1 MYDVIVIGGGPAGS
15 HTACG
20 LAGLGYRVVVLEREA
35 GFGGKV
41 CCTGIVSS
49 QCAAAYDIGEDIIFR
64 RVRGARLFSPSGKVV
79 SVEREDVQACI
90 IDRPAFNEAM
100 AVRARDVGA
109 EYMLGCSATDI
120 EPGKDLIRV
129 RTAGHGDG
137 APLSARAVV
146 VAAGFGSRLTEQAG
160 LGRAGDF
167 VMGVQAEVET
177 VGVDEVEV
185 YFGNEV
191 APGFF
196 AWLVP
201 TAPGKA
207 LMGLLSRRS
216 PGQYLRELLLAL
228 VARGKVVSSV
238 VGPLYGGIPLSPP
251 ARTYGGRLLV
261 VGDAAGQVKP
271 TTGGGIYYALL
282 CADIAVGTLGRALE
296 KDNLSARSLSGY
308 EREWRKKLGR
318 ELKIGYWARRF
329 YERLSDKRIERIF
342 DIIASG
348 GIIEELLDEK
358 DLSFDWHGEVVLRL
372 LKDRAIAKAMGVI
385 KIPLR
390 FGGKRD

>member
-1 MYDVIVIGGGPAGS
+1 MIVIGGGPVGS

-35 GFGGKV
+35 GFSGKI

-49 QCAAAYDIGEDIIFR
+49 QCAAAYGIGDDIIFQ

-79 SVEREDVQACI
+79 GVQRGEAQACI
-90 IDRPAFNEAM
+90 IDRPAFNEDM
-100 AVRARDVGA
+100 ARRARDVGA
-109 EYMLGCSATDI
+109 EYMLNCRATAV
-120 EPGKDLIRV
+120 EPGKDVIRV
-129 RTAGHGDG
+129 RMTGHGDG
-137 APLSARAVV
+137 AELSARAVV

-160 LGRAGDF
+160 LGRTGDF

-177 VGVDEVEV
+177 VGADGVEV

-201 TAPGKA
+201 TASGKA
-207 LMGLLSRRS
+207 LAGLLSRHS
-216 PGQYLRELLLAL
+216 PGQYLRELLLSL
-228 VARGKVVSSV
+228 VARGKVVSSAV
-238 VGPLYGGIPLSPP
+238 RTIHGGIPLKPP
-251 ARTYGGRLLV
+251 ARTYGQRLLV

-271 TTGGGIYYALL
+271 TTGGGIYYGLL
-282 CADIAVGTLGRALE
+282 CADIAVSTLGRALE
-296 KDNLSARSLSGY
+296 GDTLSSGSLSGY
-308 EREWRKKLGR
+308 EREWRKRLGR

-342 DIIASG
+342 DIIASS
-348 GIIEELLDEK
+348 GIIEELLDEE
-358 DLSFDWHGEVVLRL
+358 DFSFDWHGEVVLRL
-372 LKDRAIAKAMGVI
+372 LKYRAIARAMGVI